1 MIKSALNARLLSAAE
16 MVRQDAIFA
25 DVGTDHAYLP
35 LFLLEEGRIKR
46 AFCSDIN
53 RGPLDSARRNAT
65 ERGLE
70 DKITFVLADG
80 ATALSDNGITD
91 YAVCGMGGELIAKI
105 IEDSPHLYDESLRLI
120 LQPMSRQGVLR
131 KFLAK
136 EGFEVERECF
146 SLDAGKYYVALQTRY
161 TGVPYEIDECTAEIG
176 SAEPDLVNPD
186 AQIGFI
192 KNKIASME
200 RAYRGKIQGGR
211 TDDKEE
217 KLLKD
222 LKQRLDILLK
232 RGR

>member
-35 LFLLEEGRIKR
+35 LFLLEEGRINR

-70 DKITFVLADG
+70 DKITLVLADG
-80 ATALSDNGITD
+80 ATALRDRGITD

-105 IEDSPHLYDESLRLI
+105 IEDSRHLYDTEVNLI
-120 LQPMSRQGVLR
+120 LQPMSRQAILR

-136 EGFEVERECF
+136 EGFEITKERF
-146 SLDAGKYYVALQTRY
+146 SLDAGKYYVTLLAHY
-161 TGVPYEIDECTAEIG
+161 TGTAYDIDDCTAEIG
-176 SAEPDLVNPD
+176 RAELDRVNPE

-200 RAYRGKIQGGR
+200 RACLGKKQGGHV
-211 TDDKEE
+211 DE
-217 KLLKD
+217 KDELLIENMKH
-222 LKQRLDILLK
+222 RLHILLN
-232 RGR
+232 GG